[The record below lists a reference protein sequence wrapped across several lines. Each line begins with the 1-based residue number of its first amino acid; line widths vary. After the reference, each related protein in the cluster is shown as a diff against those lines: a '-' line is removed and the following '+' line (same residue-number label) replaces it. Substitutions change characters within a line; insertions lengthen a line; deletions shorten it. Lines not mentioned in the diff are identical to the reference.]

1 MTTLYVGKPIH
12 GSPLRRAL
20 LLIAPALVIIAAL
33 AAVPALA
40 TPPVGV
46 TTEFIV
52 GSLTGGFPFDELDV
66 STKTD
71 AWKARIDTK
80 GDSDLYIV
88 RVTFDPLGYTG
99 WHTHPGPSL
108 IMVISGTLT
117 AYDGDDPT
125 CTPHVYPAGT
135 SFVDTGAHVHLVRN
149 ESTTEQAVDIAV
161 QLVPAGASRRIDV
174 TPAPGNCPF

>member
-1 MTTLYVGKPIH
+1 MNPLTQFKKIPIL
-12 GSPLRRAL
+12 P
-20 LLIAPALVIIAAL
+20 LLIGLALVVVA
-33 AAVPALA
+33 PALA
-40 TPPVGV
+40 TPPLGV
-46 TTEFIV
+46 TTTFIV
-52 GSLTGGFPFDELDV
+52 GSLTGGFPFDEIDAYV
-66 STKTD
+66 KTGD
-71 AWKARIDTK
+71 WKAHIDTK

-88 RVTFDPLGYTG
+88 RVTFDPLGNTG
-99 WHTHPGPSL
+99 WHRHPGPSL

-135 SFVDTGAHVHLVRN
+135 SFVDTGDHVHLVRN

-161 QLVPAGASRRIDV
+161 QLVPAGAPRRIDV